1 MMDISMVKK
10 SSSTRVG
17 VRDTNATVY
26 TKLTLPTVSTSS
38 SHRSRGSITANNSSR
53 GRSVKRSDI
62 IHQLTKDAMDEVQ
75 TARMLNNN
83 PHQTSVKGQQSRR
96 GRSKPREKPR
106 IEYDSPFDAKGRCH
120 YHKNVQLASK
130 KMTGGWKVLMVACPK
145 CMEDKCD
152 DDHDDDKSV
161 KSTRST
167 RSVRSTSSG
176 GAGGDAQGQFDKNG
190 CCVLHPH
197 IQVAKKPLFGN
208 GWKVRI
214 RLM

>member
-1 MMDISMVKK
+1 MAAPVATESREAARRSRSKSRSRGTSLGGGKVQKGHRCHGMSDKKK
-10 SSSTRVG
+10 SSS
-17 VRDTNATVY
+17 
-26 TKLTLPTVSTSS
+26 
-38 SHRSRGSITANNSSR
+38 
-53 GRSVKRSDI
+53 
-62 IHQLTKDAMDEVQ
+62 KDGK
-75 TARMLNNN
+75 
-83 PHQTSVKGQQSRR
+83 SSRR

-214 RLM
+214 RLMWYSYGAISIFVHRYDMIYFSHMILHTHI

>member
-1 MMDISMVKK
+1 
-10 SSSTRVG
+10 
-17 VRDTNATVY
+17 
-26 TKLTLPTVSTSS
+26 
-38 SHRSRGSITANNSSR
+38 
-53 GRSVKRSDI
+53 
-62 IHQLTKDAMDEVQ
+62 
-75 TARMLNNN
+75 
-83 PHQTSVKGQQSRR
+83 
-96 GRSKPREKPR
+96 
-106 IEYDSPFDAKGRCH
+106 
-120 YHKNVQLASK
+120 
-130 KMTGGWKVLMVACPK
+130 MVACPK